1 MCNQLKVTFFKFRQ
15 FWVFYLAFLCI
26 AGLSFWNGFVKAAPL
41 GVSAYEMFCG
51 ANCDTSLIFILA
63 VTVSWFLGN
72 DFSNRTIHH
81 EITLGYS
88 RLSVLLVRELP
99 VMISGVILH
108 FAFVVLSVV
117 GVACKNGF
125 DGSLFQVQ
133 DIFWCLTVMLQIFA
147 LQSIITMITFICG
160 KATSAIA
167 ASVCFIIVTCNVLR
181 NFLYDTFFEKTV
193 FCFAKN
199 NESETLIASS
209 VVAVITLVV
218 VIALTYLV
226 FRKKEIK

>member
-1 MCNQLKVTFFKFRQ
+1 MCNQLKVMFFKFRY
-15 FWVFYLAFLCI
+15 FWVFYIVDLCVAGFGFWAGYVKMTNLGWDTYKAFTDSI
-26 AGLSFWNGFVKAAPL
+26 
-41 GVSAYEMFCG
+41 
-51 ANCDTSLIFILA
+51 CDTSFAFMLA
-63 VTVSWFLGN
+63 VTSAWFIGN
-72 DFSNRTIHH
+72 DFSNRTIQH
-81 EITLGYS
+81 EIAVGYS

-99 VMISGVILH
+99 VMISSVLLH
-108 FAFVVLSVV
+108 LVFVFSAVF

-125 DGSLFQVQ
+125 AENMFKTQ
-133 DIFWCLTVMLQIFA
+133 DIFWCLTIVLQVVA

-193 FCFAKN
+193 FCFARN
-199 NESETLIASS
+199 NASETLIVSS